1 MKISSKHLLGIAVF
15 LVSFAILL
23 ISVTD
28 YGLTWD
34 EPYYIAHGNRLQ
46 QWFGLIFHN
55 QAPFSDD
62 AVNNLV
68 QFDRYHNCHPP
79 FYKLSGLLFKN
90 LLGKYLFSNILYQYR
105 VSTIFWS
112 ALLTAILFLYL
123 HRAYQSHLISLLGA
137 GIFFTVPR
145 FFVHMHLFATDAIIV
160 SLYFAALYLFVFGK
174 SKVSA
179 ILGGLSGGALLA
191 SKFTGVLL
199 FPILLIIAPCFND
212 RKGYARRFVF
222 FIPATILGF
231 ILFDIHLWVGFWQEL
246 IFYFR
251 SVLDRESVVPIG
263 TLFFG
268 KVYDFRLPWYQPLIM
283 LGICIPFVLIVFAI
297 FSPIYGRFNR
307 HRKYWIFEILPLI
320 SLILIFSLPRTP
332 KHDGI
337 RLFSLAWPHLI
348 LLSIRGVCGISR
360 LINWLIINRVV
371 PSGNKVGVRV
381 KRGVVTALLFF
392 TLLINISTLI
402 NYHPYQLSFYNAAI
416 GGPAGAAK
424 KGFTISYWYEALDQN
439 FLSKLNARHKND
451 SVVIFSYPNSDI
463 LEYNR
468 VLGFVKPEIRTTSK
482 PQEADYILI
491 MNRIIRQ
498 QMSQLLQGRNSEIT
512 ASTPDDVW
520 ILSLFD
526 NSQKPPKQVSYLK
539 QMVQRE

>member
-1 MKISSKHLLGIAVF
+1 MKIKPKHLLGIAVF
-15 LVSFAILL
+15 LAAFAILL

-46 QWFGLIFHN
+46 QWFGLLIQN

-62 AVNNLV
+62 AVNNLI

-90 LLGKYLFSNILYQYR
+90 LLGKYLYSNILYQYR

-112 ALLTAILFLYL
+112 ALLIAILFLYL
-123 HRAYQSHLISLLGA
+123 HRAYQSHLIALLGA
-137 GIFFTVPR
+137 GLFFTVPR

-160 SLYFAALYLFVFGK
+160 SLYFVALYLFVFGK
-174 SKVSA
+174 NRVSA
-179 ILGGLSGGALLA
+179 ILGGLFGGALLA

-199 FPILLIIAPCFND
+199 FPILLIIAPCFSD
-212 RKGYARRFVF
+212 RKEYARRFVF

-231 ILFDIHLWVGFWQEL
+231 VLFDIHLWVGFWQEI

-251 SVLDRESVVPIG
+251 SVLDRESVVTIG

-268 KVYDFRLPWYQPLIM
+268 KVYDFRLPLYQPLIM
-283 LGICIPFVLIVFAI
+283 LGICIPFALIVFAI
-297 FSPIYGRFNR
+297 FSPMFGKFNR
-307 HRKYWIFEILPLI
+307 HRKFWLFEVLPLI
-320 SLILIFSLPRTP
+320 FLLLIFSLPKTP

-360 LINWLIINRVV
+360 LINWLIINRVA
-371 PSGNKVGVRV
+371 PSGSKVVVRV
-381 KRGVVTALLFF
+381 KIGVITALLSF
-392 TLLINISTLI
+392 TLLINVSTLI
-402 NYHPYQLSFYNAAI
+402 DYHPYQLSFYNAAI

-424 KGFTISYWYEALDQN
+424 KGFTISYWYEALDQT
-439 FLSKLNARHKND
+439 FFSKLNARYKND

-468 VLGFVKPEIRTTSK
+468 VLGLVNSEIKTTSN

-498 QMSQLLQGRNSEIT
+498 QMSKLTQGQSSEIT
-512 ASTPDDVW
+512 ASTPDNVW
-520 ILSLFD
+520 ILSLFE
-526 NSQKPPKQVSYLK
+526 NSQKRLKQVSYLQQK
-539 QMVQRE
+539 VWRE